1 MKGIL
6 LAGGSGTRLKP
17 ITTAVNKQLLPIYD
31 KPLVY
36 HPLTTLMLAG
46 IREILLI
53 SSPSALPQ
61 FERLLGD
68 GSQWGLQISYAAQDA
83 PQGIPQA
90 FLIGEAFIAGK
101 PCCLALGDNVFYGA
115 GLTQELQT
123 AAALTGGAT
132 VFAHQVTDPSAFGV
146 VELDGSGRPVS
157 IAEKPTEPRSNWAV
171 TGLYF
176 YDGDVCAIARD
187 LQPSERGELEISAVN
202 EAYLRRGDLKVVRL
216 QRGTSW
222 LDTGTVQGLMEASEL
237 VRAVEHTQGLKIACP
252 EEVAWRSGYI
262 TQDRLLALAD
272 EYGNSYGAYLK
283 QLGSTKW

>member
-1 MKGIL
+1 MRGIL

-68 GSQWGLQISYAAQDA
+68 GSQWGLQISYAAQEA
-83 PQGIPQA
+83 PRGIPQA

-123 AAALTGGAT
+123 AAALATGAT

-157 IAEKPTEPRSNWAV
+157 IAEKPAEPRSNWAV

-176 YDGDVCAIARD
+176 YDGDVCGIARD
-187 LQPSERGELEISAVN
+187 LQPSHRGELEISAVN
-202 EAYLRRGDLKVVRL
+202 EAYLKRGDLKVVRL

-262 TQDRLLALAD
+262 TQDRLLALAE